1 MTTSIFD
8 VSTPHA
14 DAWVA
19 FDELDGADYYYGGTR
34 MVPPEA
40 RESDVIDI
48 LRRLMSEESAFKNHL
63 INICLTEGVLSGYSE
78 RAPAGFMN
86 SKVGGARCVI
96 RPRDGGVSRI
106 LQDPSHPEFDQTI
119 SDIFL
124 HLGELLNKH
133 RGLVKLTPDFGRY
146 AGLADIL
153 ERHTPHV
160 LGIRC
165 EAGGCG
171 GKSSYAATGILTALD
186 MLRAK
191 DYQAAPVTVIGS
203 AGALGVD
210 VTGYFTAD
218 DFEDVAVCDL
228 AYDNGEATPPVNAA
242 LLPSVINIFTNQC
255 LERGGLIVATT
266 FGGELANSEWEAIPP
281 ETLLVLAHN
290 LSVPSGE
297 AGISLM
303 RRIASRGVRAIPG
316 QLLTFGGALTSR
328 LEWFWRQSRQGEP
341 FDKELAHIAVR
352 DVMKHLLTEVQ
363 GVEQSMGVTTY
374 EAMLAYA
381 ASKER

>member
-8 VSTPHA
+8 VSMPHA

-19 FDELDGADYYYGGTR
+19 FDELDRADYYYGGTR
-34 MVPPEA
+34 MVPPQM
-40 RESDVIDI
+40 RETEVINI

-63 INICLTEGVLSGYSE
+63 INISLAEGVLSSYSQ
-78 RAPAGFMN
+78 RVPAGFMD

-96 RPRDGGVSRI
+96 RPRDGNVSRI
-106 LQDPSHPEFDQTI
+106 LQDPSHPQFDQTV

-124 HLGELLNKH
+124 YLGELLNKH
-133 RGLVKLTPDFGRY
+133 RGLIKLTPDFGRY

-171 GKSSYAATGILTALD
+171 GKSSYAATGIMTALD
-186 MLRAK
+186 MLGTR
-191 DYQAAPVTVIGS
+191 DYRTAPVTVIGS

-210 VTGYFTAD
+210 VTRYFTGD
-218 DFEDVAVCDL
+218 DFADIAVCDL
-228 AYDNGEATPPVNAA
+228 AYDSGEASPPDNAVMLA
-242 LLPSVINIFTNQC
+242 SVINMFTNQC
-255 LERGGLIVATT
+255 LGRGGLIVATT
-266 FGGELANSEWEAIPP
+266 FGGELANSNWESIPP

-290 LSVPSGE
+290 LSVPPGE
-297 AGISLM
+297 AGVSLM
-303 RRIASRGVRAIPG
+303 RRISSQSVRIIPG

-341 FDKELAHIAVR
+341 FDKELAHLVVR

-363 GVEQSMGVTTY
+363 NVEQATGVTTY

-381 ASKER
+381 ASKKS

>member
-8 VSTPHA
+8 VSTPQA

-19 FDELDGADYYYGGTR
+19 FDKLDGADYYYGGTR
-34 MVPPEA
+34 MVSPET
-40 RESDVIDI
+40 REPDVIDI
-48 LRRLMSEESAFKNHL
+48 LHRLMSEESAFKNHL
-63 INICLTEGVLSGYSE
+63 INICLMEGVLSGYAQ
-78 RAPAGFMN
+78 RAPPGFMD

-96 RPRDGGVSRI
+96 RPRDRGVSRI
-106 LQDPSHPEFDQTI
+106 LQDPSHPQFDQTI

-133 RGLVKLTPDFGRY
+133 CGLVKLTPDFGRY

-186 MLRAK
+186 MLGAK
-191 DYQAAPVTVIGS
+191 GAREAPVTVIGS

-210 VTGYFTAD
+210 VTRYFTAD
-218 DFEDVAVCDL
+218 DFADVAVCDL
-228 AYDNGEATPPVNAA
+228 AYDGGEAPPPDNAVM
-242 LLPSVINIFTNQC
+242 LPSVINMFTNQC
-255 LERGGLIVATT
+255 LMRGGLIVATT

-290 LSVPSGE
+290 LSVPPGE
-297 AGISLM
+297 AGVSLM

-341 FDKELAHIAVR
+341 FDKELAHMVVR

-363 GVEQSMGVTTY
+363 EVERSTGVTTY